1 MTDQR
6 FYSPLKIGLLTV
18 TIAYLLFNVHTM
30 FTLEWIGEWDRIVG
44 GTFSLTILIEDINAA
59 IGIVF
64 RFAGSI
70 IAFAALIYYFARKRF
85 SVNRSYLVLRV
96 VLVFEAIYW
105 LGLLASG
112 TAGVLSLLESGGFMG
127 LTPLFSFYYV
137 TGSVLPGILE
147 STIIPIVLLILAYKL
162 SPLKPL
168 KGAIKW
174 SLISATVLI
183 FVYWLLNTGI
193 WAFVIP
199 VKGTEYL
206 TSYPYMMV
214 AFLSTLIGLLALT
227 MYSAYAIKKLAG
239 TENLHELNLKPVG
252 VIILGLGLFYL
263 WNYLTWIFFG
273 GDHVWSN
280 WFAWL
285 LGHNMD
291 LWMLSLPLVGLP
303 LLFSSKKATAFLLTL
318 EGTGAV
324 FTGIFLAAY
333 LGGLLAAYLSGLPST
348 NVLHSEP
355 IFRIPLAI
363 IGVAFLIMVF
373 TAVILAART
382 KKE

>member
-1 MTDQR
+1 MTEQR

-18 TIAYLLFNVHTM
+18 TVAYFLFNLHTM
-30 FTLEWIGEWDRIVG
+30 FTLEWIGEWDRIAG
-44 GTFSLTILIEDINAA
+44 GTFGLTILIEDVNAT
-59 IGIVF
+59 IGVVF
-64 RFAGSI
+64 RFAGSV

-85 SVNRSYLVLRV
+85 SVNRSYLVLKV

-112 TAGVLSLLESGGFMG
+112 IAGVLSLFDSSGFIG
-127 LTPLFSFYYV
+127 PSSLFYFYYV

-162 SPLKPL
+162 SPLKPI

-174 SLISATVLI
+174 SLISGTIIVL
-183 FVYWLLNTGI
+183 VYWLLNTGI
-193 WAFVIP
+193 WLFVIP
-199 VKGTEYL
+199 VKGIEYL

-227 MYSAYAIKKLAG
+227 IYSAYATKKLAG
-239 TENLHELNLKPVG
+239 TENLHDLNLKPVG

-273 GDHVWSN
+273 GDHVWSS

-303 LLFSSKKATAFLLTL
+303 LLFSSKKVTAFLLNL
-318 EGTGAV
+318 EGTGAA
-324 FTGIFLAAY
+324 FAGIFLAAY
-333 LGGLLAAYLSGLPST
+333 LGGLPST

-363 IGVAFLIMVF
+363 FGAALLVLVF
-373 TAVILAART
+373 SALILAALA
-382 KKE
+382 KKD

>member
-1 MTDQR
+1 MTEHR

-18 TIAYLLFNVHTM
+18 TIAYLLFNLHTM
-30 FTLEWIGEWDRIVG
+30 FTLEWIGEWDRIAG
-44 GTFSLTILIEDINAA
+44 GAFSLTLLIEDINAT

-70 IAFAALIYYFARKRF
+70 IAFAALIYYFARKSF
-85 SVNRSYLVLRV
+85 SANRSYLVLKV

-112 TAGVLSLLESGGFMG
+112 IAGVLSLFASFGFMG
-127 LTPLFSFYYV
+127 AISLPYFCYV
-137 TGSVLPGILE
+137 TAGILE
-147 STIIPIVLLILAYKL
+147 STIIPIVLLILAFKL
-162 SPLKPL
+162 SPLKPI

-174 SLISATVLI
+174 SLISGTVI
-183 FVYWLLNTGI
+183 VFVYWLLNTSI
-193 WAFVIP
+193 WALVIP

-206 TSYPYMMV
+206 TSYPHMMA

-227 MYSAYAIKKLAG
+227 LYSAYATKKLAR
-239 TENLHELNLKPVG
+239 TENLHDLNLKPIG
-252 VIILGLGLFYL
+252 FIILGLGVFYL

-273 GDHVWSN
+273 GDHVWSD

-291 LWMLSLPLVGLP
+291 LWMLTLPLVGLP
-303 LLFSSKKATAFLLTL
+303 LLFNRKKATKFLLTL
-318 EGTGAV
+318 EGTGAA

-333 LGGLLAAYLSGLPST
+333 LAGLPST
-348 NVLHSEP
+348 DVLHSEP
-355 IFRIPLAI
+355 VFRIPLTIFGA
-363 IGVAFLIMVF
+363 AFLILML
-373 TAVILAART
+373 AALILAAIS

>member
-1 MTDQR
+1 MTEHR
-6 FYSPLKIGLLTV
+6 FYSPLKLGLLTV
-18 TIAYLLFNVHTM
+18 TIAYLLFNLHTM
-30 FTLEWIGEWDRIVG
+30 FTLEWIGEWDRIAG
-44 GTFSLTILIEDINAA
+44 GAFGLTILIEDINAT
-59 IGIVF
+59 IGVVF

-85 SVNRSYLVLRV
+85 SVNKSYLVLKV

-112 TAGVLSLLESGGFMG
+112 IAGVLSLFVSVGFMG
-127 LTPLFSFYYV
+127 AISLPYFCYV
-137 TGSVLPGILE
+137 TAGILE
-147 STIIPIVLLILAYKL
+147 STILPIVLLVLAYKL
-162 SPLKPL
+162 SPLKPI

-174 SLISATVLI
+174 SLISGTVII
-183 FVYWLLNTGI
+183 FVYWLLNTCI

-199 VKGTEYL
+199 VKGPEYV
-206 TSYPYMMV
+206 TSYPYMMA

-227 MYSAYAIKKLAG
+227 LYSVYATKKLAG
-239 TENLHELNLKPVG
+239 TENLHDLDLKPVG
-252 VIILGLGLFYL
+252 VILLGLGLFYL

-273 GDHVWSN
+273 GDHVWSD

-318 EGTGAV
+318 EGAGAV

-333 LGGLLAAYLSGLPST
+333 LGGLPST

-355 IFRIPLAI
+355 AFRIPLAI
-363 IGVAFLIMVF
+363 FGAAFLLLVLV
-373 TAVILAART
+373 ALILAALA